1 VSPPA
6 IAESPSASPDLDA
19 TPPARSWDLTRILLA
34 VVAIGGLIAASFWV
48 LRPFLPA
55 VIWATMIV
63 VATWPALRAVEA
75 RLWRRRSLAV
85 VVMTLAMLAI
95 LAVPLTMG
103 VVAIVERADDVVTW
117 SRALAARPLPGLPD
131 WVAGLPLVGQ
141 RIAAEWQ
148 KLASTSPDELAARVT
163 PYLRDIARWLIVRAG
178 GVGALLLQFLLT
190 VVVAAMLY
198 AKGEAVTSGVLAFA
212 RRLAGED
219 GVRVAILSAGAIRAV
234 ALGIVVTALVQSAI
248 GGIGLAV
255 TGVPHAFLLTCVM
268 VMLGVAQIGPAP
280 VLLGG
285 LIWLYASGETFWG
298 TVLLVWAL
306 VTASLDNILRPI
318 LIRKGADLPLV
329 LVIAGVL
336 GGLLAFGLIGLFVGP
351 VVLAVTYTLLLAWV
365 RTGEPAPHAS
375 ATWAPSQVRGDAGKP
390 Q

>member
-1 VSPPA
+1 MSPPA
-6 IAESPSASPDLDA
+6 VAESPAASPDLDA
-19 TPPARSWDLTRILLA
+19 APPARSWDLTRILLA

-55 VIWATMIV
+55 VVWATMIV

-85 VVMTLAMLAI
+85 AVMTLAMLAI
-95 LAVPLTMG
+95 LAVPLTMA

-141 RIAAEWQ
+141 RLTAEWQ
-148 KLASTSPDELAARVT
+148 RLASTSSDELVARVT

-178 GVGALLLQFLLT
+178 GLGTLLLQFLLT
-190 VVVAAMLY
+190 VAVAAMLY
-198 AKGEAVTSGVLAFA
+198 AKGETVAAGVLAFA

-248 GGIGLAV
+248 GGLGLAV
-255 TGVPHAFLLTCVM
+255 TGVPHALLLTCVM

-280 VLLGG
+280 VLIGG
-285 LIWLYASGETFWG
+285 LIWLYANGQTFWG
-298 TVLLVWAL
+298 TVLLVWSL
-306 VTASLDNILRPI
+306 VTASLDNLLRPI

-351 VVLAVTYTLLLAWV
+351 VVLAVTYTLLVAWV
-365 RTGEPAPHAS
+365 RAGELPETRRRSVAAS
-375 ATWAPSQVRGDAGKP
+375 
-390 Q
+390 

>member
-1 VSPPA
+1 MSPPA
-6 IAESPSASPDLDA
+6 VVESPAASPDLDA
-19 TPPARSWDLTRILLA
+19 APPARSWDLTRILLA

-55 VIWATMIV
+55 VVWATMIV

-85 VVMTLAMLAI
+85 AVMTLAMLAI
-95 LAVPLTMG
+95 LAVPLTMA

-117 SRALAARPLPGLPD
+117 SRALAARPLPGVPD
-131 WVAGLPLVGQ
+131 WVAGLPLVGK
-141 RIAAEWQ
+141 RITAEWQ
-148 KLASTSPDELAARVT
+148 RLASTSSDELVARVT

-178 GVGALLLQFLLT
+178 GLGTLLLQFLLT
-190 VVVAAMLY
+190 VAVAAMLY
-198 AKGEAVTSGVLAFA
+198 AKGETVAVGVLAFA

-248 GGIGLAV
+248 GGLGLAV
-255 TGVPHAFLLTCVM
+255 TGVPHALLLTCVM

-280 VLLGG
+280 VLIGG
-285 LIWLYASGETFWG
+285 LIWLYANGQTFWG

-306 VTASLDNILRPI
+306 VTASLDNLLRPI

-336 GGLLAFGLIGLFVGP
+336 GGILAFGLIGLFVGP
-351 VVLAVTYTLLLAWV
+351 VVLAVTYTLLVAWV
-365 RTGEPAPHAS
+365 RAGELPEARRRSVAAP
-375 ATWAPSQVRGDAGKP
+375 
-390 Q
+390 

>member
-1 VSPPA
+1 VSLPA
-6 IAESPSASPDLDA
+6 VAESPPASPDLEA
-19 TPPARSWDLTRILLA
+19 TPPLRSWDLTRILLA

-48 LRPFLPA
+48 LRPFVPA

-75 RLWRRRSLAV
+75 RLWQRRSLAV

-103 VVAIVERADDVVTW
+103 VVTIVERADDVVAW
-117 SRALAARPLPGLPD
+117 SRALAARPLPDLPD

-148 KLASTSPDELAARVT
+148 KLASTSPDELAARVM
-163 PYLRDIARWLIVRAG
+163 PYLREIAGWLIARAG
-178 GVGALLLQFLLT
+178 GVGALLLQFVLT

-198 AKGEAVTSGVLAFA
+198 AKGEAVASGVLAFA

-285 LIWLYASGETFWG
+285 LIWLYASGQTFWG

-351 VVLAVTYTLLLAWV
+351 VVLAVTYTLLVAWV
-365 RTGEPAPHAS
+365 NAGELPEARRRSIVA
-375 ATWAPSQVRGDAGKP
+375 Q
-390 Q
+390 

>member
-1 VSPPA
+1 VSLPAVAESPPA
-6 IAESPSASPDLDA
+6 APDLEA
-19 TPPARSWDLTRILLA
+19 TPPLRSWDLTRILLA

-55 VIWATMIV
+55 VVWATMIV

-103 VVAIVERADDVVTW
+103 VVAIVERADDLVTW
-117 SRALAARPLPGLPD
+117 SRALAARPIPGLPD
-131 WVAGLPLVGQ
+131 WVAGLPLVGT

-198 AKGEAVTSGVLAFA
+198 AKGEAVAGGVLAFA

-280 VLLGG
+280 VLLGA
-285 LIWLYASGETFWG
+285 LIWLYANGQTFWG

-351 VVLAVTYTLLLAWV
+351 VVLAVTYTLLVAWV
-365 RTGEPAPHAS
+365 RAGELPEGRRRSVVA
-375 ATWAPSQVRGDAGKP
+375 Q
-390 Q
+390 